1 MICCIRNK
9 NEKEIDNMK
18 MIDLFCCA
26 GGAAV
31 GYHKAGFDEI
41 IGVDIVDRPN
51 YPFEFVKMD
60 ALEYLRTIDLSDVDF
75 IHASP
80 PCQCY
85 SKLKYLSGNVEK
97 WEDEHVDLVAPTRE
111 LLVKTGKPYVIENV
125 ENSPLINPI
134 KLCGSQFE
142 NMYTQRPRLFESNIH
157 LRKPDAPVVRHKTLK
172 LGQGPAEDGYITVA
186 GTRPPKGMNEVQAK
200 LYYGFAL
207 GGIDW
212 MSLEELTQAI
222 PPCYTEFIGKQVIDY
237 LDNQNR
243 EQKRE
248 IFNTI
253 QDMLMSREFL
263 ELVNKYMVG

>member
-1 MICCIRNK
+1 MERK
-9 NEKEIDNMK
+9 YKLL
-18 MIDLFCCA
+18 DLFCCA
-26 GGAAV
+26 GGCAK
-31 GYHKAGFDEI
+31 GYHDAGFEV

-51 YPFEFVKMD
+51 YPYEFIKAD
-60 ALEYLRTIDLSDVDF
+60 ALEVLKDIEFISQFDA

-97 WEDEHVDLVAPTRE
+97 WEEEHVDLVSPTRE
-111 LLVKTGKPYVIENV
+111 LLMKTGKPYVIENV
-125 ENSPLINPI
+125 EGSPLINPI

-157 LRKPDAPVVRHKTLK
+157 LRKPDTPVVRHKTLK
-172 LGQGPAEDGYITVA
+172 LGQGFAEDGYITVA
-186 GTRPPKGMNEVQAK
+186 GTRPPRGMNEVQTK

-222 PPCYTEFIGKQVIDY
+222 PPVYTCFLGKQIIEY

-243 EQKRE
+243 IQKQEDVR
-248 IFNTI
+248 NI
-253 QDMLMSREFL
+253 QEMLMSKEFI
-263 ELVNKYMVG
+263 ELVKKYMVS

>member
-1 MICCIRNK
+1 
-9 NEKEIDNMK
+9 MK
-18 MIDLFCCA
+18 MIDLFCGA
-26 GGAAV
+26 GGCSM

-51 YPFEFVKMD
+51 YPFKFVKMD
-60 ALEYLRTIDLSDVDF
+60 ALEYLRTADLSDVSF

-97 WEDEHVDLVAPTRE
+97 WEEEHVDLVEPTRE
-111 LLVKTGKPYVIENV
+111 LLIKTGKPYVIENV
-125 ENSPLINPI
+125 EGAPLINPI

-142 NMYTQRPRLFESNIH
+142 NMYTQRPRLFESNIP
-157 LRKPDAPVVRHKTLK
+157 LRKPDTPVIRHKTLK
-172 LGQGPAEDGYITVA
+172 LGEGFAEDGYITVA
-186 GTRPPKGMNEVQAK
+186 GTRPPNGMNLVQTK

-222 PPCYTEFIGKQVIDY
+222 PPCYTEFLGKQIIEY
-237 LDNQNR
+237 LENKNN

-248 IFNTI
+248 AVCSI
-253 QDMLMSREFL
+253 QDMLMSKEFID
-263 ELVNKYMVG
+263 LVKKYMVN

>member
-1 MICCIRNK
+1 MERK
-9 NEKEIDNMK
+9 YKLL
-18 MIDLFCCA
+18 DLFCCA
-26 GGAAV
+26 GGCAK
-31 GYHKAGFDEI
+31 GYADAGFEV

-51 YPFEFVKMD
+51 YPYEFIKAD
-60 ALEYLRTIDLSDVDF
+60 ALEILKDEEFIKQFDA

-97 WEDEHVDLVAPTRE
+97 WEENHVDLVAPTRE
-111 LLVKTGKPYVIENV
+111 LLIKTGKPYVIENV
-125 ENSPLINPI
+125 EGSPLINPI

-142 NMYTQRPRLFESNIH
+142 NMYTQRPRLFESNIP
-157 LRKPDAPVVRHKTLK
+157 LRKHDAPVVRHKTLK

-222 PPCYTEFIGKQVIDY
+222 PPSYTEFIGKQIIEY
-237 LDNQNR
+237 LENNIR

-248 IFNTI
+248 TFNTI
-253 QDMLMSREFL
+253 QEMLLSREFI
-263 ELVNKYMVG
+263 ELVKKYMAS

>member
-1 MICCIRNK
+1 
-9 NEKEIDNMK
+9 MK
-18 MIDLFCCA
+18 RKYKLLDLFSGSGGCA
-26 GGAAV
+26 K
-31 GYHKAGFDEI
+31 GYHDVGFEVV
-41 IGVDIVDRPN
+41 GVDIVNRPN
-51 YPFEFVKMD
+51 YPYEFIKAD
-60 ALEYLRTIDLSDVDF
+60 ALEILKDVEFISQFDA

-80 PCQCY
+80 PCQNY

-97 WEDEHVDLVAPTRE
+97 WEEEHVDLIAPTRE
-111 LLVKTGKPYVIENV
+111 LLIKTGKPYVIENV

-142 NMYTQRPRLFESNIH
+142 NMYTQRPRLFESNIP

-172 LGQGPAEDGYITVA
+172 LGQGIAEDGYITVA
-186 GTRPPKGMNEVQAK
+186 GTRPPKGMNEVQMK

-222 PPCYTEFIGKQVIDY
+222 PPCYTEFVGKQIIEY

-243 EQKRE
+243 KQKKE
-248 IFNTI
+248 IVNNI
-253 QDMLMSREFL
+253 QEMLMSKEFI
-263 ELVNKYMVG
+263 ELVKKYMVG

>member
-1 MICCIRNK
+1 MERK
-9 NEKEIDNMK
+9 YKLL
-18 MIDLFCCA
+18 DLFCCA
-26 GGAAV
+26 GGCAK
-31 GYHKAGFDEI
+31 GYHDAGFEVV
-41 IGVDIVDRPN
+41 GVDIVDRPN
-51 YPFEFVKMD
+51 YPYKFIKAD
-60 ALEYLRTIDLSDVDF
+60 ALEILKDVEF
-75 IHASP
+75 LKQFQAIHSSP

-97 WEDEHVDLVAPTRE
+97 WEEEHVDLVAPTRE
-111 LLVKTGKPYVIENV
+111 LLIKTGKPYIIENV
-125 ENSPLINPI
+125 EGAPLINPI

-186 GTRPPKGMNEVQAK
+186 GTRPPKGMTEVQAK

-222 PPCYTEFIGKQVIDY
+222 PPIYTQFIGKQIIEY
-237 LDNQNR
+237 LDGQNR
-243 EQKRE
+243 EQKKNNIMNLQE
-248 IFNTI
+248 IL
-253 QDMLMSREFL
+253 QSKEFI
-263 ELVNKYMVG
+263 ELVRKYMVS

>member
-1 MICCIRNK
+1 MERK
-9 NEKEIDNMK
+9 YKLL
-18 MIDLFCCA
+18 DLFCCA
-26 GGAAV
+26 GGCAK
-31 GYHKAGFDEI
+31 GYHDAGFKVV
-41 IGVDIVDRPN
+41 GVDIVDRPN
-51 YPFEFVKMD
+51 YPYEFIKAD
-60 ALEYLRTIDLSDVDF
+60 ALEILKDESF
-75 IHASP
+75 ISQFSVLHSSP
-80 PCQCY
+80 PCQNY

-97 WEDEHVDLVAPTRE
+97 WEEEHVDLIAPTRE
-111 LLVKTGKPYVIENV
+111 LLIKTGKPYVIENV
-125 ENSPLINPI
+125 EGAPLINPI

-222 PPCYTEFIGKQVIDY
+222 PPIYTQFIGKQIIEY
-237 LDNQNR
+237 LDGQNR
-243 EQKRE
+243 EQKKNNIMNLQE
-248 IFNTI
+248 IL
-253 QDMLMSREFL
+253 QSKEFI
-263 ELVNKYMVG
+263 ELVRKYMVS